1 MDGGFVAPSKRKRP
15 SRGTWAGPLNQQKD
29 VLLSFVWG
37 THKIDNATLSSVMFL
52 SRKCKTFVITEKP
65 CHPQGRFAGHARF
78 PSNVCQSPPRGAKL
92 SGVGAPVRSTGA
104 TRGRRPRH
112 ERRRPRHARSACGA
126 TNTAERVPSWRNHRH
141 PRQRASPTPKRPKYD
156 GAPQKWP
163 WGCRVAP
170 TPHTALHAQG
180 RRALPELRA
189 G

>member
-37 THKIDNATLSSVMFL
+37 TYKIDKATLSSVMFL
-52 SRKCKTFVITEKP
+52 SRKCKTFVIDKKLRHRP
-65 CHPQGRFAGHARF
+65 RRFAGHAF
-78 PSNVCQSPPRGAKL
+78 SPATIGSSPPRWAKPSGA
-92 SGVGAPVRSTGA
+92 GAPVRSTGA
-104 TRGRRPRH
+104 TRGRWAPH

-126 TNTAERVPSWRNHRH
+126 TNMAERVPSWRNHRH

-170 TPHTALHAQG
+170 TPHTALAAQG
-180 RRALPELRA
+180 RKALPELRA
-189 G
+189 D